1 MKTFLDIRENLA
13 PKSLIRTNITARNV
27 SDQKRNIGKLGY
39 KTSTKPV
46 SGQEEKSGY
55 EFRQKKV
62 LDPFEKRQTAQRKF
76 RDIERGI
83 KKSRRETGYRG

>member
-1 MKTFLDIRENLA
+1 MKTFFNIRENLA
-13 PKSLIRTNITARNV
+13 PKSLVRTNITSRNV

-46 SGQEEKSGY
+46 GGQEEKGGY

-62 LDPFEKRQTAQRKF
+62 LDPFVKRQTSQRQF
-76 RDIERGI
+76 RDLERGI
-83 KKSRRETGYRG
+83 KKSRRETGYK

>member
-39 KTSTKPV
+39 KTSTKAV
-46 SGQEEKSGY
+46 SGQEEKMGY
-55 EFRQKKV
+55 QFRQKKV

-76 RDIERGI
+76 RDINRGI
-83 KKSRRETGYRG
+83 IKSRRETGYR

>member
-13 PKSLIRTNITARNV
+13 PKGLMRTNITTRNV

-39 KTSTKPV
+39 KISTKPV
-46 SGQEEKSGY
+46 GGQEEKSGY
-55 EFRQKKV
+55 EFRSKKV

-76 RDIERGI
+76 RDIDRGI
-83 KKSRRETGYRG
+83 KKSRRETGYR